1 MVSNIIKISEK
12 TLSYKVFFDRLSKKL
27 TTNIFL
33 RNPILLVKNIIQIA
47 KGSYKKK
54 KNIADQQRMKSQFF
68 RGILLRYA
76 T

>member
-1 MVSNIIKISEK
+1 MVSNIIEISEK

-54 KNIADQQRMKSQFF
+54 KKHCRSTKNEITIF
-68 RGILLRYA
+68 
-76 T
+76 